1 MLNLLIISDS
11 PKAMYAK
18 SVLQPVL
25 KVVIDVVA
33 DFDLGLKNVFGKR
46 PSTVCI
52 QDQIGGVTGENV
64 ARHIQMLLG
73 NSAPQFILL
82 LTCNGKARLIKG
94 LYEHIVDLSQSNETV
109 AENITNT
116 LKSLLGD
123 EWDKIYIPPKLTP
136 ALVRSSVILP
146 EESQAD
152 VELSRIS
159 ESVPKTVDSDRA
171 QTIRIDEAETDL
183 VERNSGHQDEN
194 PDAESSLV
202 TDKTGAGPTDERKPA
217 AAVISTPSIV
227 VPAPPAPSAP
237 PAPPAPPVP
246 PVPPVAP
253 VPPVPPE
260 TSFSAT
266 PLVRSVASTSVNMNI
281 PSAATPVKPDQVPL
295 SSPPPALAPPA
306 PAEFKTRKKTLSA
319 EKHIPDDLLFA
330 LKEDYR
336 SESPNVRRRF
346 IIALLC
352 VASVAGGWYLVVQGP
367 LSVHSQKQNTMPSSG
382 VEQVPNVVPSGAP
395 EKKPVQAPLSK
406 QVVTPLLPGFIP
418 KDGHDPSYAAKNP
431 GWERYAGKSAE
442 FRVFGASGRLQALQ
456 VLALHNVPLSQS
468 LFKTVLQEFTGCSD
482 YRITSRSRE
491 AGVRIESGTIQ
502 NKYEIMIYR
511 KKGALIAFAV
521 SIN

>member
-82 LTCNGKARLIKG
+82 LTGNGKVRLIKG

-159 ESVPKTVDSDRA
+159 ESVPKTVDSPTGLKLSVLMGPK
-171 QTIRIDEAETDL
+171 QILLSET
-183 VERNSGHQDEN
+183 
-194 PDAESSLV
+194 AV
-202 TDKTGAGPTDERKPA
+202 TG
-217 AAVISTPSIV
+217 
-227 VPAPPAPSAP
+227 
-237 PAPPAPPVP
+237 
-246 PVPPVAP
+246 
-253 VPPVPPE
+253 
-260 TSFSAT
+260 
-266 PLVRSVASTSVNMNI
+266 M
-281 PSAATPVKPDQVPL
+281 
-295 SSPPPALAPPA
+295 
-306 PAEFKTRKKTLSA
+306 KTRMQN
-319 EKHIPDDLLFA
+319 LL
-330 LKEDYR
+330 
-336 SESPNVRRRF
+336 
-346 IIALLC
+346 
-352 VASVAGGWYLVVQGP
+352 
-367 LSVHSQKQNTMPSSG
+367 
-382 VEQVPNVVPSGAP
+382 
-395 EKKPVQAPLSK
+395 
-406 QVVTPLLPGFIP
+406 
-418 KDGHDPSYAAKNP
+418 
-431 GWERYAGKSAE
+431 
-442 FRVFGASGRLQALQ
+442 
-456 VLALHNVPLSQS
+456 
-468 LFKTVLQEFTGCSD
+468 
-482 YRITSRSRE
+482 
-491 AGVRIESGTIQ
+491 
-502 NKYEIMIYR
+502 
-511 KKGALIAFAV
+511 
-521 SIN
+521 